1 MRTAEIVANVAT
13 TLSSVLDVR
22 FIWDFEPAH
31 LNEELSVMTTT
42 VAPTRRTP
50 ATGRPPQGGNYQNV
64 LLAILFATFGFV
76 FFDRLA
82 LNFLAPYWM
91 PELGVDNSVLGLLGG
106 IPALTWAIS
115 GLLLG
120 YLSERIDR
128 RKPLIVL
135 SVIGFSVCSAFSG
148 LVGGLA
154 SLILLRAVM
163 GMFEGGVLPLSQ
175 TLMMFSSTERRRG
188 FNMGLIEGSA
198 AGLLGGIVG
207 PIVTVWMAE
216 MWGWRTAFLF
226 TIIPGAILTLLI
238 LVFVKELRLGRR
250 GETGHAE
257 ISPPTSAI
265 PLDQRPQTFAEAV
278 RNRNIILSMLI
289 AVFFITWFITTQ
301 TFTPTYLAQERP
313 DWSTSQIAFALTGIG
328 VGWVVWGVVVPTLS
342 DRIGRKLTIVVF
354 ALIASAAPIIIMNAT
369 TPWMFFVGVAVSYTG
384 MGCFTL
390 YMATIPAETVSPKI
404 MASCLGLIMG
414 VGEIGGGFIAPWI
427 GGIIAD
433 RHGLNTTFWMCTAA
447 AIIVALLAL
456 GLRETSPAVAR
467 RRGLHVS
474 GESA

>member
-1 MRTAEIVANVAT
+1 MTATAT
-13 TLSSVLDVR
+13 TSAS
-22 FIWDFEPAH
+22 E
-31 LNEELSVMTTT
+31 
-42 VAPTRRTP
+42 
-50 ATGRPPQGGNYQNV
+50 TGTARPPQGSPYQNV
-64 LLAILFATFGFV
+64 LFAILFSTFGFV

-91 PELGVDNSVLGLLGG
+91 PELGVDISVLGLLGG

-120 YLSERIDR
+120 ALSERVDR
-128 RKPLIVL
+128 RKSLIVI

-154 SLILLRAVM
+154 SLLLLRAIM

-175 TLMMFSSTERRRG
+175 TLMMFSSSERRRG
-188 FNMGLIEGSA
+188 FNMGLLEGSS

-207 PIVTVWMAE
+207 PLLTVWMAE

-226 TIIPGAILTLLI
+226 TIIPGAILTILI

-250 GETGHAE
+250 GDAAQTE
-257 ISPPTSAI
+257 IAPPPSAI
-265 PLDQRPQTFAEAV
+265 PLDQRPATFAGAI
-278 RNRNIILSMLI
+278 RDRNIVLSMLI

-301 TFTPTYLAQERP
+301 TFTPTYLAQEHP
-313 DWSTSQIAFALTGIG
+313 DWSTAQTAFALTGIG
-328 VGWVVWGVVVPTLS
+328 VGWVVWGVVVPMLS
-342 DRIGRKLTIVVF
+342 DRIGRKPTIIVF
-354 ALIASAAPIIIMNAT
+354 AVIAAAAPVIIMNAT
-369 TPWMFFVGVAVSYTG
+369 TPWMFFAGVAVTYTG

-390 YMATIPAETVSPKI
+390 YMATIPAETVSSRI

-414 VGEIGGGFIAPWI
+414 VGEIGGGFIAPWV

-433 RHGLNTTFWMCTAA
+433 AHGLDTTFWMCTAA
-447 AIIVALLAL
+447 ALVVAVLAL

-467 RRGLHVS
+467 RRGLPVS